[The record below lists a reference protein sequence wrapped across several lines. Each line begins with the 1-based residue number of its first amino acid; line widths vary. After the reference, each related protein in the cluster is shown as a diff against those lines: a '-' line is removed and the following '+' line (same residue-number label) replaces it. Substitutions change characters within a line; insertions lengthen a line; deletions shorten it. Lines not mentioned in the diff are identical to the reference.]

1 MAIKAV
7 TGKQIKAPRL
17 FILGTPKVGK
27 TSLAAGASKPC
38 FIDLETG
45 TVNLDVAR
53 INDPPRTFE
62 ELLKLIDSF
71 ATEDHG
77 FKTLVLDP
85 VSRVEPMIWDLVLAA
100 YNKTSAGAKNPATSV
115 PDIPFKRGLDAAVE
129 HWRRLVAALERV
141 WVAKNMTIIV
151 IDHVAIRNFRDPTA
165 VADYQRIEPSV
176 DRQASALIQR
186 WSDAVLFA
194 DFKVDVLVTEENK
207 KKSAKAIGVGERVLH
222 TEHGAAHDGGNRYRL
237 PSEMPLDWP
246 TLARAIREGIENQKA
261 EEVTNA
267 A

>member
-53 INDPPRTFE
+53 IDQPPRTFE

-85 VSRVEPMIWDLVLAA
+85 VSRIEPMIWDVVLSA
-100 YNKTSAGAKNPATSV
+100 YNKTAKQPASSV

-141 WVAKNMTIIV
+141 WVAKNMTIIC
-151 IDHVAIRNFRDPTA
+151 IDHVAIRNFKDPTA

-176 DRQASALIQR
+176 DRQAAALIQR

-194 DFKVDVLVTEENK
+194 DFKVEVLVTEENK
-207 KKSAKAIGVGERVLH
+207 KKTAKALGVGERVLH

-246 TLARAIREGIENQKA
+246 TLAKAIRAGIEENQKA

>member
-7 TGKQIKAPRL
+7 AGKQVKAPRL
-17 FILGTPKVGK
+17 FLLGTPKVGK
-27 TSLAAGASKPC
+27 TSLAAGAAKPC

-53 INDPPRTFE
+53 VQDPPKTFE
-62 ELLKLIDSF
+62 ELIKLIDSF

-77 FKTLVLDP
+77 FKTLVIDP
-85 VSRVEPMIWDLVLAA
+85 VSRVEPMIWDVVLAS
-100 YNKTSAGAKNPATSV
+100 YNKTAKQPASSV

-151 IDHVAIRNFRDPTA
+151 IDHVAIRNFKDPTA
-165 VADYQRIEPSV
+165 TADYQRIEPSV

-186 WSDAVLFA
+186 WCDAVLFA
-194 DFKVDVLVTEENK
+194 DFKVEVLVTEENK
-207 KKSAKAIGVGERVLH
+207 KKTAKALGVGERVLH

-237 PSEMPLDWP
+237 PTVMPLDWP
-246 TLARAIREGIENQKA
+246 TLAKAIRAGIEENAKA